1 MMKISIAIP
10 QYNRVEF
17 LLKNLERLS
26 LQTYL
31 HLEVVISDDA
41 SRDDTESRIRALQAH
56 YRFPLVYFRHPQNVG
71 YDANLRKSLELCSGD
86 YCFILGND
94 DSLNAPD
101 DISYLVAFLETHDL
115 PEIGFCNFV
124 EEATPDQINRR
135 AAQDA
140 VLGTGP
146 ELALKYHKSF
156 SFVAGLVFRRDTFL
170 QANTSRFDGSI
181 YVQIYL
187 ATRIIAQGG
196 RLFTL
201 ERPMVLKDLQ
211 IGGERANSYRDK
223 LARRWRDLRPTDS
236 GLPQVARVAVE
247 GLRDAG
253 FASATYAAAVV
264 KKIYTQTYPFWL
276 LDFRNNGAF
285 VAACG
290 LCWGLHPGKFKSLGL
305 LGLDRVKMYL
315 YYFLFTGIGL
325 FTPLFLFKSL
335 QHKIY
340 ARLKR

>member
-1 MMKISIAIP
+1 MKISIAIP

-26 LQTYL
+26 LQTYPQ
-31 HLEVVISDDA
+31 LEIVVSDDA
-41 SRDDTESRIRALQAH
+41 SSDDTETKIQALQSQC
-56 YRFPLVYFRHPQNVG
+56 RFPLIYFRHPHNVG
-71 YDANLRKSLELCSGD
+71 YDANLRKSMELCSGD

-101 DISYLVAFLETHDL
+101 DIAQLVAFLEANQR

-124 EEATPDQINRR
+124 EEATPDQVNRR

-156 SFVAGLVFRRDTFL
+156 SFVAGLIFRRDAFERV
-170 QANTSRFDGSI
+170 NTPRFDGSI

-187 ATRIIAQGG
+187 ATRIIAEGG

-201 ERPMVLKDLQ
+201 DRPMVLKDLQ
-211 IGGERANSYRDK
+211 IGGERANSYREK
-223 LARRWRDLRPTDS
+223 LARHWRDLRPTDS
-236 GLPQVARVAVE
+236 GLPQVVRVAVE
-247 GLRDAG
+247 GLKDAG
-253 FASATYAAAVV
+253 FTDSVYPAAVV
-264 KKIYTQTYPFWL
+264 RKIYTQTYPFWL
-276 LDFRNNGAF
+276 LDFRRNGAF

-290 LCWGLHPGKFKSLGL
+290 LCWGLPPSKFAALGL
-305 LGLDRVKMYL
+305 KGVEWIKMWGFYL
-315 YYFLFTGIGL
+315 IFTLIGL
-325 FTPLFLFKSL
+325 FTPLVLFNRL
-335 QHKIY
+335 EHLIY

>member
-1 MMKISIAIP
+1 MKISIAIP

-26 LQTYL
+26 AQTYPNI
-31 HLEVVISDDA
+31 EVVISDDA
-41 SRDDTESRIRALQAH
+41 SSDDTEARIRALIGH
-56 YRFPLVYFRHPQNVG
+56 YRYPLVYFRHSQNVG
-71 YDANLRKSLELCSGD
+71 YDANLRKSMELCSGD

-94 DSLNAPD
+94 DSLNATD
-101 DISYLVAFLETHDL
+101 DIAHLVNFLETNQR

-124 EEATPDQINRR
+124 EEADLSQVNRR
-135 AAQDA
+135 AAQTA
-140 VLGTGP
+140 VLGAGP
-146 ELALKYHKSF
+146 DLALKYHKSF
-156 SFVAGLVFRRDTFL
+156 SFVAGLIFRRDVFL
-170 QANTSRFDGSI
+170 QANTACFDGSI

-187 ATRIIAQGG
+187 ATLIIARGG

-211 IGGERANSYRDK
+211 IGGERANSYREK
-223 LARRWRDLRPTDS
+223 LARQWRDLRPTDS
-236 GLPQVARVAVE
+236 GLPQVVRVAVA

-253 FASATYAAAVV
+253 FDAGTYAAAVV

-276 LDFRNNGAF
+276 LDFRRNGAF

-290 LCWGLHPGKFKSLGL
+290 LCWGLQPGKFAALGL
-305 LGLDRVKMYL
+305 SWFNTLKIWV
-315 YYFLFTGIGL
+315 YYGVFTTIGL
-325 FTPLFLFKSL
+325 FTPLFLFNRF

-340 ARLKR
+340 ALLKK